1 MARRFLHAR
10 TSHRDNTDATE
21 LRNDGGDERSDL
33 VRSLWTVVVVGSA
46 VAAGSCPVRGAMSQ
60 PLVRRPPGSTP
71 CPDAASIAV
80 PRFPPRR
87 DRRHLSSRVPAISVL
102 RTWNDA
108 RTHGSPRRQ
117 RPAVLEQP
125 HPGQGSRG
133 APFGVHRPA
142 IRARIP
148 RMRGALRLRW
158 LVQARRSGMQGTS
171 LPRVSLQAQIPHRF
185 FVLTSA
191 ARSARERPMLST
203 RRRSP
208 AAQR

>member
-1 MARRFLHAR
+1 M
-10 TSHRDNTDATE
+10 HRVP
-21 LRNDGGDERSDL
+21 GDHRP
-33 VRSLWTVVVVGSA
+33 RAVVACSRAMKVGRA
-46 VAAGSCPVRGAMSQ
+46 SCPK
-60 PLVRRPPGSTP
+60 RPP
-71 CPDAASIAV
+71 
-80 PRFPPRR
+80 
-87 DRRHLSSRVPAISVL
+87 
-102 RTWNDA
+102 W
-108 RTHGSPRRQ
+108 THGSPRR
-117 RPAVLEQP
+117 RRRAVLIKP
-125 HPGQGSRG
+125 DSGQGSRG

-148 RMRGALRLRW
+148 RMCCALRLRW

-208 AAQR
+208 AARRRRPRRAADMVWLRHDLGADVGRRTTASIGTRATAPAKSSSGRVQLISAR